1 MLYSVT
7 NTCEKDR
14 KSKENFYKVG
24 FGFRLNTI
32 DSIIALNSTKA
43 YLVSERE
50 WLSKAL
56 QELKQAFYERDFWCR
71 C

>member
-24 FGFRLNTI
+24 FGFRLNTV

-43 YLVSERE
+43 YLEVNANGFR
-50 WLSKAL
+50 K
-56 QELKQAFYERDFWCR
+56 RCR
-71 C
+71 S